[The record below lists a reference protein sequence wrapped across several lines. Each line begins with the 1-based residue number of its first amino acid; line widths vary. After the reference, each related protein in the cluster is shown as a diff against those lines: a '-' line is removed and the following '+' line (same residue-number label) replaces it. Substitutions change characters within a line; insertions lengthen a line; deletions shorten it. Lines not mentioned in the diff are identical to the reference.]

1 MKKSKRY
8 SLWKIR
14 SPTQQEVASVNKRI
28 LTCHFGGSPATT
40 VIVHYAPVE
49 GSEDSEKH
57 YNILADIIKTIPC
70 HNLLLVIRERNA
82 LIGTDDALFTFL
94 EQTNSSGQVLLDIA
108 LETNMVIANKQF
120 QKRKGKLRTF
130 IADTSGLKLQIT
142 Y

>member
-1 MKKSKRY
+1 M
-8 SLWKIR
+8 
-14 SPTQQEVASVNKRI
+14 
-28 LTCHFGGSPATT
+28 
-40 VIVHYAPVE
+40 HYAPVE

-57 YNILADIIKTIPC
+57 YYILADIIKTIPC

-120 QKRKGKLRTF
+120 QKRKGKLWTF